1 MLKYVAITIVFMICT
16 FFGYYFGEKYKD
28 RSNQLKEIQKAM
40 ILLNTEVV
48 FSNTAIPQALI
59 KISNAIMDPFA
70 NIFQSTAKLLDEGI
84 VMNVSEAFR
93 YSYKENEEYIR
104 LKSNDYRILDDF
116 FKVLGESGVV
126 GQEKIFK
133 ITMDSL
139 IASSIEAEKEVSVNT
154 KMYRTLGLCLGLVF
168 AVFFI

>member
-1 MLKYVAITIVFMICT
+1 MLKYVGITILFMMCT
-16 FFGYYFGEKYKD
+16 FLGYYFGEKYKD
-28 RSNQLKEIQKAM
+28 RSNQIKEIQKAM

-48 FSNTAIPQALI
+48 FSNTAISQALI
-59 KISNAIMDPFA
+59 KISNAITDPFA
-70 NIFQSTAKLLDEGI
+70 NIFQSTARLLDEGI

-93 YSYKENEEYIR
+93 HSYKKNKDYIR
-104 LKSNDYRILDDF
+104 LNSNDYRILDDF

-133 ITMDSL
+133 IALDSL
-139 IASSIEAEKEVSVNT
+139 AVSSIEAEKEVSINT

>member
-1 MLKYVAITIVFMICT
+1 MFKYVAISILFVLCT
-16 FFGYYFGEKYKD
+16 FLGYYFGEKYKD
-28 RSNQLKEIQKAM
+28 RSNQIKEIQKAM

-59 KISNAIMDPFA
+59 KISNAITDPFA
-70 NIFQSTAKLLDEGI
+70 NIFKFTAKLLDEGI
-84 VMNVSEAFR
+84 AANVSEAFR
-93 YSYKENEEYIR
+93 YSYKKNNEYIR
-104 LKSNDYRILDDF
+104 LNLNDYRILDDF

-139 IASSIEAEKEVSVNT
+139 AINSIEADKEARVNS